1 MSSSNTHSV
10 DEDHDQDPEI
20 QIGKDVKGKKFE
32 NKKMEKWAKEHFVS
46 KETLCILAGHGFT
59 DLPMFSLITP
69 DVLQEYK
76 QEITPMAQFLALKK
90 GLQVIWERQQGQEG
104 RCVERQPKM
113 TKEENAAQG
122 KEQFRRQEGNID
134 YRQLDPVDTLLG
146 NVKSMDI
153 NERSTAGTHSAKNM
167 AYSYI
172 DSNSTHNSNTI
183 QYAYD
188 SNPLVYPDWKQSNS
202 DTGIGTGGFTLQ
214 SMNCK
219 QSNSDTGIG
228 TGGFTLQSMNCKQ
241 SNSDTGIGTGGF
253 TLQSMNPTSLF
264 LRPLADVTYLKIVD
278 FVSPVLG
285 SPVEDDETLINVT
298 GGSLKFRAESKN
310 KKPKL
315 ENISK
320 EQWFAASLKIL
331 DKLLITKELPP
342 SNTSDYLAYLV
353 HITDLAQQYLWADV
367 LMYDDSY
374 RREQAKLRCR
384 WGLDIPTLS
393 RVWLQP
399 KAHVQNRPTNGGG
412 IYQHNHHKSQRPQK
426 THRSSQHNN
435 PKGPIDPNTGQE
447 ICLAF
452 NRGNCKFGSSCR
464 YRHACSVVS
473 CGQNHNAIEHPP
485 KQ

>member
-1 MSSSNTHSV
+1 MSSSNTHSI

-69 DVLQEYK
+69 DVLQELK

-90 GLQVIWERQQGQEG
+90 GLQVIWERQQDGTTKGQEG
-104 RCVERQPKM
+104 RCVERHSKM
-113 TKEENAAQG
+113 TKEDNAAQG
-122 KEQFRRQEGNID
+122 KEQFRRPEGNID
-134 YRQLDPVDTLLG
+134 YRQLDSVDTLLG

-153 NERSTAGTHSAKNM
+153 NERSTAGTHSAGM
-167 AYSYI
+167 AYSNI
-172 DSNSTHNSNTI
+172 DSNNTCNSNTI

-188 SNPLVYPDWKQSNS
+188 SNSLVYPD
-202 DTGIGTGGFTLQ
+202 
-214 SMNCK
+214 CK

-228 TGGFTLQSMNCKQ
+228 TGGFT
-241 SNSDTGIGTGGF
+241 F
-253 TLQSMNPTSLF
+253 QSMNPTGLF

-285 SPVEDDETLINVT
+285 SPVEDDETLINVP

-367 LMYDDSY
+367 LMFDDSY

-399 KAHVQNRPTNGGG
+399 KAHVQNRTTNGGG
-412 IYQHNHHKSQRPQK
+412 INQHNHYKSQRPQK
-426 THRSSQHNN
+426 NPSQHNN
-435 PKGPIDPNTGQE
+435 PKGPIDPTTGQE

-452 NRGNCKFGSSCR
+452 NRGNCRFGLSCR

-473 CGQNHNAIEHPP
+473 CGQNHNATEHPP